1 MTLPVRFSLSIP
13 LAAAIT
19 LALFAIMQAL
29 VVVDRVVIDKTPGV
43 TIDWVRHLEL
53 EPLVPHR
60 RRIEKVPPPE
70 IPPVIPPISMV
81 SDGPGPIVVSGPL
94 PVPGNDVVIGPVSDG
109 PVLPSVRIE
118 PVYPRSALSR
128 GVEGYVIV
136 EFDVWTDGSVRNAR
150 VIEHYPSEIF
160 DQTSLNAIS
169 RFRYKPK
176 IENGKPV
183 IVTGMQNRFTFELTK
198 PGY

>member
-53 EPLVPHR
+53 EPLVPR
-60 RRIEKVPPPE
+60 RPEIKELPEPE
-70 IPPVIPPISMV
+70 IPPVIPTIRVESE
-81 SDGPGPIVVSGPL
+81 GPGPIVVENPPPAL
-94 PVPGNDVVIGPVSDG
+94 EENVVNPPASDG
-109 PVLPSVRIE
+109 PPLPIVRIE

-136 EFDVWTDGSVRNAR
+136 EFDVWIDGSVRNAR
-150 VIEHYPSEIF
+150 VVEHYPSEIF
-160 DQTSLNAIS
+160 DQSSLNAIS

-176 IENGKPV
+176 IEDGTPV
-183 IVTGMQNRFTFELTK
+183 IFTGMKNRFTFELK
-198 PGY
+198 NH

>member
-1 MTLPVRFSLSIP
+1 
-13 LAAAIT
+13 
-19 LALFAIMQAL
+19 
-29 VVVDRVVIDKTPGV
+29 
-43 TIDWVRHLEL
+43 
-53 EPLVPHR
+53 
-60 RRIEKVPPPE
+60 
-70 IPPVIPPISMV
+70 
-81 SDGPGPIVVSGPL
+81 
-94 PVPGNDVVIGPVSDG
+94 
-109 PVLPSVRIE
+109 
-118 PVYPRSALSR
+118 
-128 GVEGYVIV
+128 VIV